1 MSDSLPEIRHTQPVT
16 SEMAEFDH
24 LYRQAFAQEKIKQ
37 SERFDEL
44 AKVLFAIEL
53 AALAAYF
60 NLLSFLLEKRPDSL
74 NGWVMI
80 VMAVCWF
87 FSFIATLI
95 AFFPREYLVM
105 ENIVRRKTDSLPDPN
120 RLTIEEFY
128 EVSTHYKRNRLLFAI
143 VLFLIVLIAMP
154 FSFLRF
160 N

>member
-16 SEMAEFDH
+16 PEMAEFDH

-60 NLLSFLLEKRPDSL
+60 TLLPFLLEKQQDNL
-74 NGWVMI
+74 NWQVMV

-95 AFFPREYLVM
+95 AFFPKKYHVL
-105 ENIVRRKTDSLPDPN
+105 ENIVRRKTDSQPDPN
-120 RLTIEEFY
+120 RLTIMEFY
-128 EVSTHYKRNRLLFAI
+128 EISTVHKRNRLFVAI
-143 VLFLIVLIAMP
+143 FLFLIALIAMP
-154 FSFLRF
+154 FSFLKLY
-160 N
+160 

>member
-1 MSDSLPEIRHTQPVT
+1 MPDSLPEIRRTQPVT
-16 SEMAEFDH
+16 PEMAEFDQ

-53 AALAAYF
+53 ATLAAYF
-60 NLLSFLLEKRPDSL
+60 TLLPFLLEKQRDSL

-87 FSFIATLI
+87 FAFIATLI
-95 AFFPREYLVM
+95 AFFPRKYHVM
-105 ENIVRRKTDSLPDPN
+105 ETVARRKTDSQPDLN

-143 VLFLIVLIAMP
+143 VLFLIALLAMP
-154 FSFLRF
+154 FSFLKLY
-160 N
+160 